1 MTYLRGASL
10 LDILGVYDGVCQ
22 DERDEI
28 AAVGHS
34 IDPSEVAA
42 TLWKG
47 AVRYTIADGDTHQAL
62 AILGG
67 YPIVSGV
74 WRLYMLCRSDAWE
87 RSGKEI
93 SLLTGHT
100 LAESFKALG
109 ATRFEVLCLSRR
121 LLAQRW
127 YVKLG
132 FVKETDLAGYGAEP
146 FSMYVYT
153 GEKT

>member
-1 MTYLRGASL
+1 MIYLRQASM
-10 LDILGVYDGVCQ
+10 LDILAVYNGVCQ

-28 AAVGHS
+28 TAVGHS
-34 IDPSEVAA
+34 NEPSDVAA
-42 TLWKG
+42 TLWKADVKYALSDETHG
-47 AVRYTIADGDTHQAL
+47 AIAIIAGFLEIPGVYRL
-62 AILGG
+62 A
-67 YPIVSGV
+67 
-74 WRLYMLCRSDAWE
+74 MLCKTDAWE
-87 RSGKEI
+87 RAGKEI

-100 LAESFKALG
+100 LAESFKHFK
-109 ATRFEVLCLSRR
+109 ATRFELRCLSRR

-132 FVKETDLAGYGAEP
+132 FVKEADLAGYGAEP